1 MLKNKPINTRV
12 HQNKFDGLFFCY
24 MKRTIPFI
32 VLFFSFI
39 SGFSQEKVKFTKKNF
54 IIPSIVPSEY
64 SCLDNFLT
72 QSTFYQLG
80 NRLPVSETNLKKE
93 FFNIKGYIKEADNGQ
108 LKIFVTIPVPEYQ
121 KSRIDT
127 IFNKKTLKFSY
138 VPYSSFKVIVKVEVK
153 CQSQTIYKEEFNTNE
168 IVTSDSFATLED
180 LKKGL
185 NKIEVNNEYGDE
197 IEKAIHIAL
206 EKIQVKL
213 NEKLGYYPQVSKE
226 TFVFLTSVEH
236 PEYKQMLEFEKEITA
251 QLKKVTLASGIDE
264 QAMLPHLAYLESLLV
279 KYPQSDENTKIR
291 FTITNNLSQLYF
303 LLENREKALF
313 YADLLIKND
322 MRKVWGRELVVRT
335 NNSFFVDKKKRTH
348 TPRFSEL
355 KKLGF
360 EIQQDEI
367 NEKEETR
374 LAFFEK
380 IERDIA
386 DWEQEKNNRLAYLEK
401 TKAKRNNVLDSLAS
415 QNNAKILE
423 KVMLGFGGGQIIK
436 GIEKVHTLSKLSFE
450 DSNVPF
456 YEEKW
461 ESAFTNYLLKKKNP
475 DLFYKVVNQA
485 EGWQHDDRIRGE
497 KWKKIDTDDYWETFL
512 NLDPLYL
519 LTSFR
524 LDLWENYELSDDVTI
539 DERLCYHLTY
549 TEKTL
554 NSKNRSVPKT
564 EYHLYI
570 DKETFRV
577 ISSEKTAFEDGKKLS
592 FERKIFQDYR
602 ELISL
607 NSGAIPHRILY
618 QIEDYYGETFYQE
631 QIEKI
636 EINSGFAN
644 RIFVKEVYSGGFK

>member
-1 MLKNKPINTRV
+1 M
-12 HQNKFDGLFFCY
+12 
-24 MKRTIPFI
+24 
-32 VLFFSFI
+32 
-39 SGFSQEKVKFTKKNF
+39 
-54 IIPSIVPSEY
+54 
-64 SCLDNFLT
+64 
-72 QSTFYQLG
+72 
-80 NRLPVSETNLKKE
+80 
-93 FFNIKGYIKEADNGQ
+93 
-108 LKIFVTIPVPEYQ
+108 
-121 KSRIDT
+121 
-127 IFNKKTLKFSY
+127 
-138 VPYSSFKVIVKVEVK
+138 
-153 CQSQTIYKEEFNTNE
+153 
-168 IVTSDSFATLED
+168 
-180 LKKGL
+180 
-185 NKIEVNNEYGDE
+185 NKIEINNEYGEE

-206 EKIQVKL
+206 ENIQLKL
-213 NEKLGYYPQVSKE
+213 NQKLAYYSQKSKE
-226 TFVFLTSVEH
+226 TFVFLTSGDH
-236 PEYKQMLEFEKEITA
+236 PEYEQMLNFEKEITS
-251 QLKKVTLASGIDE
+251 QLQKVTLESGINE
-264 QAMLPHLAYLESLLV
+264 QAILPHLTYLESLLV
-279 KYPQSDENTKIR
+279 KYPPSNENTKLR
-291 FTITNNLSQLYF
+291 FIVTNNLSQVYI

-322 MRKVWGRELVVRT
+322 MRKVWGRELIERT
-335 NNSFFVDKKKRTH
+335 KNSFFVDKKKRTH

-360 EIQQDEI
+360 EIQQDEV

-380 IERDIA
+380 IERDVA
-386 DWEQEKNNRLAYLEK
+386 DWEQEKNNRLEILEK
-401 TKAKRNNVLDSLAS
+401 TKTKRNNILDSLAN

-423 KVMLGFGGGQIIK
+423 KVILGFGGGQIIK

-475 DLFYKVVNQA
+475 DLFYLILNQA
-485 EGWQHDDRIRGE
+485 EAWQHDERIRGE
-497 KWKKIDTDDYWETFL
+497 KWKKIDAIDYWNTFP

-524 LDLWENYELSDDVTI
+524 LDLWNNYELSEDVTI
-539 DERLCYHLTY
+539 DEHLCYHLKY

-554 NSKNRSVPKT
+554 NSKNRFIPKA

-577 ISSEKTAFEDGKKLS
+577 ISSDKTEFEDGKKLS

-607 NSGAIPHRILY
+607 NSGAVPHRILY

-636 EINSGFAN
+636 EINSNFAN